1 MIQQGASPKAV
12 QEILGHANISI
23 TMDLYVHTDEKML
36 KTAGELGDL
45 TYYKRKRGT

>member
-23 TMDLYVHTDEKML
+23 TMDLYVQTDEKIL
-36 KTAGELGDL
+36 KSAIELGDP
-45 TYYKRKRGT
+45 TYCDGVAM